1 MGHPTSFSGRKGNTE
16 LARLLIDKGADVK
29 AKDDMLKTPLDLA
42 EKSRHEN
49 KVKLLRCYFKTPL
62 DLAEKSGHEN
72 TVKLLMRREHELFF
86 KDLKN
91 GGKQDEC

>member
-1 MGHPTSFSGRKGNTE
+1 M
-16 LARLLIDKGADVK
+16 
-29 AKDDMLKTPLDLA
+29 
-42 EKSRHEN
+42 
-49 KVKLLRCYFKTPL
+49 FKTPL